1 MSLFGRDKGQEIVV
15 KIEGMSCM
23 HCVGKVEKGLKGL
36 DGVLSATVDLEG
48 KQATIRYD
56 PEKVT
61 PESIRKTVT
70 ETGYQAV

>member
-1 MSLFGRDKGQEIVV
+1 MSLFGRDKGEEIVL

-36 DGVLSATVDLEG
+36 EGVLSAAVDLEG
-48 KQATIRYD
+48 KQATVRYD

-61 PESIRKTVT
+61 VDNIRKAVT